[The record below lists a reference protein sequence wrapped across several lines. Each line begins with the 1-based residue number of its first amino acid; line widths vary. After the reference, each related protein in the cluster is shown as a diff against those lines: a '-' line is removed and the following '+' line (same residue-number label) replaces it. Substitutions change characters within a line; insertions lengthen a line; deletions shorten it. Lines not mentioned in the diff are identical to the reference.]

1 MSCVH
6 HVTCVWCYCFYEIDQ
21 FSITLYGNCL
31 WLASIGDGV
40 ITIIVYQIDVE
51 TKVTKASNREA
62 VANID
67 DFVPDEEIDT
77 NFLTEEADEEH
88 NKLFKKERCVY
99 SVQYNII

>member
-1 MSCVH
+1 M
-6 HVTCVWCYCFYEIDQ
+6 
-21 FSITLYGNCL
+21 
-31 WLASIGDGV
+31 
-40 ITIIVYQIDVE
+40 TIIVCQIDIE
-51 TKVTKASNREA
+51 TKVAKASSREA